1 MNSGDDRSWPGGQQA
16 GERDVGYA
24 NTTPASFSLP
34 ADYNPSL
41 GALDTSMIGTSQDG
55 FTTYASDHAHGPERS
70 SPASWRYSNFS
81 IPESS
86 EFMRAPHPHVNSD
99 EDLVDP
105 DLTALPTLFLPT
117 CAPPPCHPRSRT
129 SREAWSPEEDKFL
142 VGKRKEG
149 RGFSKIGQ
157 EMFAKY
163 GVFRSDNCLV
173 KRLQK
178 IQEQYLE
185 PLPKAMKNRMPELLD
200 ILKDEMSKL
209 GLDGVSG
216 DDKEVLNQVIQ
227 DLPRL
232 LPKFVQNRVTNT
244 RKALLNTSLSRT

>member
-1 MNSGDDRSWPGGQQA
+1 MNFGDDRSWPGGQQEV
-16 GERDVGYA
+16 ERDVGYA

-34 ADYNPSL
+34 GDYIPSG
-41 GALDTSMIGTSQDG
+41 GAYDAFKIGTSQDD
-55 FTTYASDHAHGPERS
+55 FTTYASDHAHGPELTNWLENLNPGEYMPAPFTNYSQGFAERMNYTAS
-70 SPASWRYSNFS
+70 S
-81 IPESS
+81 
-86 EFMRAPHPHVNSD
+86 
-99 EDLVDP
+99 
-105 DLTALPTLFLPT
+105 TLFLPT
-117 CAPPPCHPRSRT
+117 SPPPPCHPSSRT
-129 SREAWSPEEDKFL
+129 SREGWSPEEDNFL

-149 RGFSKIGQ
+149 RGFSQIGQ

-163 GVFRSDNCLV
+163 GVFRADNCLV

-178 IQEQYLE
+178 IQGQYLE
-185 PLPKAMKNRMPELLD
+185 PLPMAMKNRMPELLD
-200 ILKDEMSKL
+200 ILKDELDKL

-216 DDKEVLNQVIQ
+216 DDKEVLDQVMQ